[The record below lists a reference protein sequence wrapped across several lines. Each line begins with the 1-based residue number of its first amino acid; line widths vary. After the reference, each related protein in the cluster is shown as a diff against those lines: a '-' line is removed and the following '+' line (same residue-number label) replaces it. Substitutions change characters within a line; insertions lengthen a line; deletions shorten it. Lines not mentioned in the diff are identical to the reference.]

1 MAHILLIEDDPKL
14 ALVLKKGLEE
24 NHYTVEMAHE
34 GRAGLHAA
42 LEKDYEALIID
53 VMLPGMDGF
62 ALVRELRTRKR
73 ATPVLMLTARGSIED
88 RVKGI
93 DHGADDY
100 LTKPFDFR
108 ELLARIRAILR
119 RPPIVQDDVLRVAD
133 LEVDPASRRALRNGQ
148 RIDLTGKEFELLEY
162 LIRNRG
168 RVLTR
173 NMILNR
179 VWNMDLDGGSNV
191 ADVYINYLR
200 KKLDQDFEP
209 KLIHTVRGV
218 GYVLREQP

>member
-1 MAHILLIEDDPKL
+1 MAHILLIEDDRKL